1 MASGS
6 QSARR
11 RRDACR
17 SRGKG
22 KSRNRLFAASRRR
35 MAGRARQAEV
45 GEDPEGRSRSRVPSL
60 SGRVAMLVDETVAA
74 HPSLADR
81 VVLLRDIV
89 LQ

>member
-11 RRDACR
+11 RRDAVPKPR
-17 SRGKG
+17 QGKI
-22 KSRNRLFAASRRR
+22 SRLFAASRRR